1 MVVMFFERGV
11 LHKIELILKFEF
23 KKRIEKGRT
32 GGEEETNKSS

>member
-1 MVVMFFERGV
+1 VVVMFFERGV

-23 KKRIEKGRT
+23 KKRIKKGRT